1 MEAIGDQLEEFG
13 GSTAVLTRAGGTS
26 SRGSVAS
33 DGDSRPSFAGQ
44 LRAVPSQAA
53 HGEGESPAA
62 GLPPADNPPG
72 AGDPLAAGLPPAD
85 NPPGAGESLAAGLPP
100 ADNPPGAGESVVAG
114 LPPADSPS
122 GSGEFLTAEPLPVD
136 NPSGAHGLLSL
147 SAIGGFL
154 AAAAAAAPTILA
166 AADYV
171 EAADYAGHVEDL
183 SRSVEY
189 LQILS
194 AGTVDRTR
202 THAIAAAN
210 AARAGRSRAGKSW
223 VTGWDNGAETPN
235 ETDAAWPEEPAPSD
249 LTAVGSEASGSTT
262 SYTVASSSVATGSIT
277 SYAVASDTAAS
288 CSEADGVRSPI
299 ESDRPGRVVT
309 SPADDGC
316 ANTAEF
322 LRLRLRIGKSE
333 AHRRLALAA
342 DILPTTTL
350 TGDIIPAT
358 REHLA
363 AALSPT
369 PAPAGTVGDSE
380 DGGEDTADTGDET
393 PAAWAAASPVVSSR
407 AGTIISLTLNRLRH
421 LVTPERL
428 VLIEENLTS
437 TAATAD
443 PDFLARVARRWAD
456 TIDADG
462 TEPSEEALRHSQG
475 AFIRKPRHGLHHIE
489 IFATTDQYEHLLT
502 VMNTATN
509 PRTTTAT
516 GTDTG
521 TGTGT
526 SADAGTGTGADAGID
541 TGTGIGAG
549 AVTGPE
555 PWRDGDVDLDRRTR
569 PQKQLEGLIG
579 AVKTA
584 LATNTL
590 PATGGNRPQ
599 IIATINYQDLLPHPE
614 GNPSKTGTGTGN
626 FAFTGPVAAATI
638 RKIACDADI
647 IPVLLG
653 THSEILDLGRKTRLF
668 SPAQRQALT
677 ARDQGC
683 TFPNCTIPAP
693 WCEAHHITYW
703 SKGGPT
709 NVDNGALLCSG
720 HHHLIHKEQWTITFI
735 NGTPWFTPPKHLDP
749 HQKPQQNTY
758 FKPPPP
764 PTPRD

>member
-1 MEAIGDQLEEFG
+1 MEAIGDQLAEYG
-13 GSTAVLTRAGGTS
+13 GSTAVLTRAVSIS
-26 SRGSVAS
+26 SRGLEAS
-33 DGDSRPSFAGQ
+33 DGGPGLGSAGR
-44 LRAVPSQAA
+44 LRAVPALAKADLAEPRQSAA
-53 HGEGESPAA
+53 VHAS
-62 GLPPADNPPG
+62 
-72 AGDPLAAGLPPAD
+72 
-85 NPPGAGESLAAGLPP
+85 ESLPAG
-100 ADNPPGAGESVVAG
+100 
-114 LPPADSPS
+114 
-122 GSGEFLTAEPLPVD
+122 
-136 NPSGAHGLLSL
+136 NPSGPDQPLGLGEINRL
-147 SAIGGFL
+147 L
-154 AAAAAAAPTILA
+154 AAAAAAAPRILA
-166 AADYV
+166 GAGYV
-171 EAADYAGHVEDL
+171 EAADYAGQVEEL

-189 LQILS
+189 LQILG

-202 THAIAAAN
+202 TQAIAAAD
-210 AARAGRSRAGKSW
+210 AARASHSRTGKGW
-223 VTGWDNGAETPN
+223 VTGWDNGVETLN
-235 ETDAAWPEEPAPSD
+235 ETDTAWPGDSGLNSSA
-249 LTAVGSEASGSTT
+249 ASGS
-262 SYTVASSSVATGSIT
+262 A
-277 SYAVASDTAAS
+277 
-288 CSEADGVRSPI
+288 ADGPAVKGSLASESAARGARTHI
-299 ESDRPGRVVT
+299 ESDSPARVIT

-342 DILPTTTL
+342 DILPSNTI
-350 TGDIIPAT
+350 TGDSIPAT
-358 REHLA
+358 RGHLA
-363 AALSPT
+363 AALA
-369 PAPAGTVGDSE
+369 PAPAAAGNVEDDADTE
-380 DGGEDTADTGDET
+380 DGGED
-393 PAAWAAASPVVSSR
+393 PAITSQATTSPVVSSR
-407 AGTIISLTLNRLRH
+407 AGTIIALTLNRLGP

-428 VLIEENLTS
+428 ELIEENLTT

-462 TEPSEEALRHSQG
+462 TEPSEEALRHTQG

-509 PRTTTAT
+509 PRTTTGA
-516 GTDTG
+516 GTG
-521 TGTGT
+521 TGTG
-526 SADAGTGTGADAGID
+526 AAAGTGTGV
-541 TGTGIGAG
+541 GAG
-549 AVTGPE
+549 AGTGTD

-569 PQKQLEGLIG
+569 PQKQLEGIIG

-599 IIATINYQDLLPHPE
+599 IIATINYQDLLPHHTR
-614 GNPSKTGTGTGN
+614 PSGKATGTGTGN

-647 IPVLLG
+647 IPALLG
-653 THSEILDLGRKTRLF
+653 THGEILDLGRKTRLF
-668 SPAQRQALT
+668 TPAQRQALT

-703 SKGGPT
+703 SRGGPT
-709 NVDNGALLCSG
+709 NTDNGALLCSG
-720 HHHLIHKEQWTITFI
+720 HHHLIHKEQWTITTI
-735 NGTPWFTPPKHLDP
+735 NNTPWYTPPKHLDP

-764 PTPRD
+764 PTPRE

>member
-1 MEAIGDQLEEFG
+1 MEANGEQLAEYG
-13 GSTAVLTRAGGTS
+13 GSTSVLTRAGSIS
-26 SRGSVAS
+26 SRGSKAF
-33 DGDSRPSFAGQ
+33 DGDPGLGFAGP
-44 LRAVPSQAA
+44 LRAVPGPVEADAA
-53 HGEGESPAA
+53 EPLPAA
-62 GLPPADNPPG
+62 GHASEILPSDGPPSPDQPLVAESLPADNPSGVDAPF
-72 AGDPLAAGLPPAD
+72 AAAPLPTD
-85 NPPGAGESLAAGLPP
+85 NPYCPQVPLGL
-100 ADNPPGAGESVVAG
+100 E
-114 LPPADSPS
+114 
-122 GSGEFLTAEPLPVD
+122 E
-136 NPSGAHGLLSL
+136 
-147 SAIGGFL
+147 IGRLL

-171 EAADYAGHVEDL
+171 EAADYAGKVEDL

-189 LQILS
+189 LQVLA

-202 THAIAAAN
+202 TQAIAAAD
-210 AARAGRSRAGKSW
+210 AARASRSRTGKGW
-223 VTGWDNGAETPN
+223 VTGWDNGVEILN
-235 ETDAAWPEEPAPSD
+235 ETDTAWPGDSAPNS
-249 LTAVGSEASGSTT
+249 SPASGSAANG
-262 SYTVASSSVATGSIT
+262 SLASVS
-277 SYAVASDTAAS
+277 AVRDSRTQ
-288 CSEADGVRSPI
+288 I
-299 ESDRPGRVVT
+299 ESDSSPARVVT

-322 LRLRLRIGKSE
+322 LRQRLRIGKSE

-350 TGDIIPAT
+350 TGDTVPAT

-363 AALSPT
+363 AALTPT
-369 PAPAGTVGDSE
+369 PAAATASNLQDTTDTE
-380 DGGEDTADTGDET
+380 NTAEDTATISQATTG
-393 PAAWAAASPVVSSR
+393 PVVSSR
-407 AGTIISLTLNRLRH
+407 AGTIIAMTLNRLGH

-428 VLIEENLTS
+428 ELIEENLTT

-443 PDFLARVARRWAD
+443 PDFLVRVARRWAD

-462 TEPSEEALRHSQG
+462 TEPSEEALRHTQG

-509 PRTTTAT
+509 PRTTPPTTSAHA
-516 GTDTG
+516 G

-526 SADAGTGTGADAGID
+526 DAGAAAGD
-541 TGTGIGAG
+541 GPGNGAG
-549 AVTGPE
+549 TDQDS
-555 PWRDGDVDLDRRTR
+555 WRDGDVDLDRRTR
-569 PQKQLEGLIG
+569 PQKQLEGIIG

-599 IIATINYQDLLPHPE
+599 IIATINYQDLLPHHTR
-614 GNPSKTGTGTGN
+614 PSGTAPGTGTGN

-647 IPVLLG
+647 IPALLG
-653 THSEILDLGRKTRLF
+653 THGEILDLGRKTRLF
-668 SPAQRQALT
+668 TPAQRQALN

-683 TFPNCTIPAP
+683 TFPNCTVPAP

-703 SKGGPT
+703 SRGGPT
-709 NVDNGALLCSG
+709 STDNGALLCSG
-720 HHHLIHKEQWTITFI
+720 HHHLIHKEQWTITII
-735 NGTPWFTPPKHLDP
+735 NNTPWYTPPKHLDP

-764 PTPRD
+764 PRPRE